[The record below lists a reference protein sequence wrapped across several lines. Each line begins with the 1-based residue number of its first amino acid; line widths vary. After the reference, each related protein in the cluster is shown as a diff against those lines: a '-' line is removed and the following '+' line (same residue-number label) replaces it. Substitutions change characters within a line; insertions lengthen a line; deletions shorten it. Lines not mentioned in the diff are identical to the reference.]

1 MALFTFT
8 DDSYTLGNIREVDTR
23 KVTIL
28 VNSDKDLRKARV
40 GQLVTVPLSGA
51 TECWLIGMIDKV
63 IKAVVTQ
70 PFTPEIAEDDADEI
84 DAFEDSVVNTVKITL
99 MGAARWDAVDQKY
112 KFSRSLDHV
121 PEIDSTCYVLKD
133 AHLEEF
139 MRVISECGDGQ
150 HSLELGSYKL
160 NENARAYVDGNKLF
174 QRHAALLGSTGS
186 GKSWTVASILERS
199 SQLPSSNLVV
209 FDLHGEYKELSYA
222 KQLRVPGPDE
232 VDADDDS
239 LLFLPYWLLNSEEIQ
254 SLFVDRSEF
263 SAHNQVVVVQDA
275 ITEQKKAFLK
285 ANGRTDLLQSFTL
298 DSPIPYSLN
307 EVIGKL
313 KYLNEEKVEGS
324 RGPKNGP
331 FNGEFS
337 RLLVRMASRLND
349 RRYGFLFNSP
359 DKYNQYDSL
368 SMIAEKLMGF
378 GNQKQSIKVID
389 FSEVPADILPVIIGL
404 VARIIYQVQFW
415 TDPNSR
421 RPVAF
426 VCDEAHLYL
435 PRKEGNPVER
445 RAVEAFEKIAKE
457 GRKYGVALMIV
468 SQRPSDVSATI
479 LSQCNNIISLRL
491 TNADDQATVRKLLP
505 ESLESLLEAL
515 PIMDVGEAMVVGDS
529 VLLPSRIK
537 IDPPT
542 EKPLSATIDFWSR
555 WQEDVNNADFALAVE
570 NMRRQNRIK
579 PQLVSAICTESKSC

>member
-1 MALFTFT
+1 MGNMALFTFN
-8 DDSYTLGNIREVDTR
+8 DDSYILGNIREVDTR

-40 GQLVTVPLSGA
+40 GQLVTVQLSGA

-63 IKAVVTQ
+63 IKAVVAQTLTLEVQ
-70 PFTPEIAEDDADEI
+70 EDDADEI

-99 MGAARWDAVDQKY
+99 MGGAKWDAIDQKY

-121 PEIDSTCYVLKD
+121 PEIDTTCYILKD

-139 MRVISECGDGQ
+139 MRVISECGNGQ
-150 HSLELGSYKL
+150 NSLELGSYKL

-199 SQLPSSNLVV
+199 SRLPSSNLVV

-222 KQLRVPGPDE
+222 KQLRIPGPDE
-232 VDADDDS
+232 VDVEDDS

-275 ITEQKKAFLK
+275 ITEQKKDFLQT
-285 ANGRTDLLQSFTL
+285 NGRTDLLQSFTL
-298 DSPIPYSLN
+298 DSPIPYSLSN
-307 EVIGKL
+307 VIGKL
-313 KYLNEEKVEGS
+313 KYLNEEKVDGS

-359 DKYNQYDSL
+359 DKYNLYDSL
-368 SMIAEKLMGF
+368 SMIAEKLMEYGE
-378 GNQKQSIKVID
+378 QKQSIKVID

-415 TDPNSR
+415 TDPKSR

-491 TNADDQATVRKLLP
+491 TNADDQTTVRKLLP

-542 EKPLSATIDFWSR
+542 QKPLSATIDFWSR
-555 WQEDVNNADFALAVE
+555 WQENVTNTDFALAVE
-570 NMRRQNRIK
+570 NMRRQNRTR
-579 PQLVSAICTESKSC
+579 L

>member
-1 MALFTFT
+1 MALFTLN
-8 DDSYTLGNIREVDTR
+8 DDSYILGNIREVDTR

-40 GQLVTVPLSGA
+40 GQLVTVQLSGA

-63 IKAVVTQ
+63 IKAVVAQ
-70 PFTPEIAEDDADEI
+70 PLTPEVQEDDADEI
-84 DAFEDSVVNTVKITL
+84 DAFEDSVINTVKITL
-99 MGAARWDAVDQKY
+99 MGGTRWDAIEQKY

-139 MRVISECGDGQ
+139 MRVISECGDGE

-199 SQLPSSNLVV
+199 SKLPSSNLVV

-222 KQLRVPGPDE
+222 KQMRIPGPDE
-232 VDADDDS
+232 VDTDDDS

-275 ITEQKKAFLK
+275 ITEQKKSFLL
-285 ANGRTDLLQSFTL
+285 ANERTDLLQSFTL
-298 DSPIPYSLN
+298 DSPIPFSLDN
-307 EVIGKL
+307 VIEKL
-313 KYLNEEKVEGS
+313 RFLNEERVPGAQAGKE
-324 RGPKNGP
+324 KNGP

-337 RLLVRMASRLND
+337 RLLVRMASRLQD

-359 DKYNQYDSL
+359 EKYNQYSSL

-378 GNQKQSIKVID
+378 GIHKKSIKVID

-415 TDPNSR
+415 TDPTDR
-421 RPVAF
+421 RPIAF

-435 PRKEGNPVER
+435 PKKEGNPVER

-468 SQRPSDVSATI
+468 SQRPSDVSTTI

-537 IDPPT
+537 VDPPT

-555 WQEDVNNADFALAVE
+555 WQENVTNADFVLAVE
-570 NMRRQNRIK
+570 NMRRQNRTK
-579 PQLVSAICTESKSC
+579 L

>member
-1 MALFTFT
+1 MALFTFN
-8 DDSYTLGNIREVDTR
+8 DDSYILGNIREVDTR

-40 GQLVTVPLSGA
+40 GQLVTVQLSGA

-63 IKAVVTQ
+63 IKAVVAQ
-70 PFTPEIAEDDADEI
+70 PLTLEVQEDDADEI

-99 MGAARWDAVDQKY
+99 MGGARWDAIVQKY

-121 PEIDSTCYVLKD
+121 PEIDSTCYILKD

-139 MRVISECGDGQ
+139 MRVISECGNGED
-150 HSLELGSYKL
+150 SLELGSYKL

-199 SQLPSSNLVV
+199 SRLPSSNLVV

-222 KQLRVPGPDE
+222 KQLRIPGPDE
-232 VDADDDS
+232 VDVDDDS

-275 ITEQKKAFLK
+275 ITEQKKAFLQE
-285 ANGRTDLLQSFTL
+285 NDRTDLLQSFTL

-307 EVIGKL
+307 NVIGKL

-368 SMIAEKLMGF
+368 SMIAEKLMEF
-378 GNQKQSIKVID
+378 GEQKQSIKVID

-415 TDPNSR
+415 TDPKNR

-468 SQRPSDVSATI
+468 SQRPSDVSVTI

-555 WQEDVNNADFALAVE
+555 WQEKVTNADFALAVE
-570 NMRRQNRIK
+570 NMRRQNRTK
-579 PQLVSAICTESKSC
+579 L

>member
-1 MALFTFT
+1 MALFTFN
-8 DDSYTLGNIREVDTR
+8 DDSYILGNIREVDTR

-40 GQLVTVPLSGA
+40 GQLVTVQLSGA

-63 IKAVVTQ
+63 IKAVVTHPLTLEVQ
-70 PFTPEIAEDDADEI
+70 EDDADEI

-99 MGAARWDAVDQKY
+99 MGGARWDAIAQKY

-121 PEIDSTCYVLKD
+121 PEIDSTCYILKD

-139 MRVISECGDGQ
+139 MRVISECGNGED
-150 HSLELGSYKL
+150 SLELGSYKL

-199 SQLPSSNLVV
+199 SRLPSSNLVV

-222 KQLRVPGPDE
+222 KQLRIPGPDE
-232 VDADDDS
+232 VNIDDNS

-275 ITEQKKAFLK
+275 ITEQKKAFLQ

-307 EVIGKL
+307 HVIEKL
-313 KYLNEEKVEGS
+313 KYLNEEKVDGS

-349 RRYGFLFNSP
+349 RRYGFLFDSP
-359 DKYNQYDSL
+359 DKFNQYDSL
-368 SMIAEKLMGF
+368 SMIAEKLMEF
-378 GNQKQSIKVID
+378 GEQKQSIKVID

-415 TDPNSR
+415 TDPKSR
-421 RPVAF
+421 KPVAF

-555 WQEDVNNADFALAVE
+555 WQENVTNTDFALAVE
-570 NMRRQNRIK
+570 NMRRQNRTK
-579 PQLVSAICTESKSC
+579 L

>member
-1 MALFTFT
+1 MALFTFN
-8 DDSYTLGNIREVDTR
+8 DDSYILGNIREVDTR

-28 VNSDKDLRKARV
+28 VNTDKDLRKARV
-40 GQLVTVPLSGA
+40 GQLVAVQLSGA

-63 IKAVVTQ
+63 IKAVVAPLPALEVQ
-70 PFTPEIAEDDADEI
+70 EDEADEI
-84 DAFEDSVVNTVKITL
+84 DAFEDIVINTVKITL
-99 MGAARWDAVDQKY
+99 MGGARWDAIEQKY

-139 MRVISECGDGQ
+139 MRVISECGDGE

-199 SQLPSSNLVV
+199 SKLPSSNLVV

-222 KQLRVPGPDE
+222 KQLRIPGPDE
-232 VDADDDS
+232 VDTDDDS

-263 SAHNQVVVVQDA
+263 SAHNQVVIVQDA
-275 ITEQKKAFLK
+275 ITEQKKAFLQT
-285 ANGRTDLLQSFTL
+285 NGRSDLLQAFTL
-298 DSPIPYSLN
+298 DSPIPYSLDN
-307 EVIGKL
+307 VIGKL
-313 KYLNEEKVEGS
+313 RFLNEERIPGAQAGKE
-324 RGPKNGP
+324 KNGP

-337 RLLVRMASRLND
+337 RLLVRMASRLQD

-359 DKYNQYDSL
+359 DKYNQYGSL
-368 SMIAEKLMGF
+368 SMIAETLMGF
-378 GNQKQSIKVID
+378 GNQKKNIKVID
-389 FSEVPADILPVIIGL
+389 FSEVPADILRVIIGL

-415 TDPNSR
+415 TNPESR

-468 SQRPSDVSATI
+468 SQRPSDVSTTI

-542 EKPLSATIDFWSR
+542 ETPLSATIDFWSR
-555 WQEDVNNADFALAVE
+555 WQENVTNTDFALAVE
-570 NMRRQNRIK
+570 NMRRQNRTK
-579 PQLVSAICTESKSC
+579 L

>member
-1 MALFTFT
+1 MALFTFN

-40 GQLVTVPLSGA
+40 GQLVTVQLSGA
-51 TECWLIGMIDKV
+51 SECWLIGMIDKV

-70 PFTPEIAEDDADEI
+70 ALNLEVPEDNAEELDDL
-84 DAFEDSVVNTVKITL
+84 EDSVVNTVKITL
-99 MGAARWDAVDQKY
+99 MGAARWDAFVQKY

-121 PEIDSTCYVLKD
+121 PEIDSICYVLKD

-139 MRVISECGDGQ
+139 MRVISESSEGNQ
-150 HSLELGSYKL
+150 SLELGSYKL

-199 SQLPSSNLVV
+199 SQLPSSNLIV
-209 FDLHGEYKELSYA
+209 FDLHGEYKALSYA
-222 KQLRVPGPDE
+222 KQLRIPGPDE
-232 VDADDDS
+232 VDVDDDS
-239 LLFLPYWLLNSEEIQ
+239 LLFLPYWLLNTDELQ
-254 SLFVDRSEF
+254 SLFIDRSEF
-263 SAHNQVVVVQDA
+263 TAHNQVMAFQDS
-275 ITEQKKAFLK
+275 IIEKKRDSLVEGGNQEILDA
-285 ANGRTDLLQSFTL
+285 FTL
-298 DSPIPYSLN
+298 DSPIPFKIEDIIQHLEFLN
-307 EVIGKL
+307 QQMIPGKT
-313 KYLNEEKVEGS
+313 KDVQ
-324 RGPKNGP
+324 GP
-331 FNGEFS
+331 FYGQFS
-337 RLLVRMASRLND
+337 RLLLRLKSKTTD
-349 RRYGFLFNSP
+349 RRYSFLFGGKQSTQ
-359 DKYNQYDSL
+359 DYNYL
-368 SMIAEKLMGF
+368 PALAEKLMGF
-378 GNQKQSIKVID
+378 GKQKQSIKVID

-415 TDPNSR
+415 TDPASR
-421 RPVAF
+421 RPLAF

-457 GRKYGVALMIV
+457 GRKYGVALMVV
-468 SQRPSDVSATI
+468 SQRPSDVSTTI

-491 TNADDQATVRKLLP
+491 TNADDQATVKKLLP

-542 EKPLSATIDFWSR
+542 EKPLSSTIDFWSC
-555 WQEDVNNADFALAVE
+555 WQEDFSNTDFTLAVE
-570 NMRRQNRIK
+570 NMRRQNRK
-579 PQLVSAICTESKSC
+579 TS

>member
-1 MALFTFT
+1 MALFTLN
-8 DDSYTLGNIREVDTR
+8 DDSYILGNIREVDTR

-40 GQLVTVPLSGA
+40 GQLVTVQLSGA

-63 IKAVVTQ
+63 IKAVVAQPLTQ
-70 PFTPEIAEDDADEI
+70 EVQEDDADEI
-84 DAFEDSVVNTVKITL
+84 DAFEDSVINTVKITL
-99 MGAARWDAVDQKY
+99 MGGTRWDAIEQKY

-139 MRVISECGDGQ
+139 MRVISECGDGE

-199 SQLPSSNLVV
+199 SKLPSSNLVV

-222 KQLRVPGPDE
+222 KQMRIPGPDE
-232 VDADDDS
+232 VDTDDDS

-275 ITEQKKAFLK
+275 ITEQKKSFLL
-285 ANGRTDLLQSFTL
+285 ANERTDLLQSFTL
-298 DSPIPYSLN
+298 DSPIPFSLDN
-307 EVIGKL
+307 VIEKL
-313 KYLNEEKVEGS
+313 KFLNEERVPGAQAGKE
-324 RGPKNGP
+324 KNGP

-337 RLLVRMASRLND
+337 RLLVRMASRLQD

-359 DKYNQYDSL
+359 EKYNQYSSL

-378 GNQKQSIKVID
+378 GIQKKSIKVID

-415 TDPNSR
+415 TDPTDR
-421 RPVAF
+421 RPIAF

-468 SQRPSDVSATI
+468 SQRPSDVSTTI

-537 IDPPT
+537 VDPPT

-555 WQEDVNNADFALAVE
+555 WQENVTNADFVLAVE
-570 NMRRQNRIK
+570 NMRRQNRTK
-579 PQLVSAICTESKSC
+579 L

>member
-1 MALFTFT
+1 MALFSFI

-40 GQLVTVPLSGA
+40 GQLVTVQLSGA

-63 IKAVVTQ
+63 IKAVVAQ
-70 PFTPEIAEDDADEI
+70 PFTLEVQEDDADEI

-99 MGAARWDAVDQKY
+99 MGAARWDAVHQKY

-133 AHLEEF
+133 AYLEEF
-139 MRVISECGDGQ
+139 MHVISECGNGK

-199 SQLPSSNLVV
+199 SKLPSSNLIV
-209 FDLHGEYKELSYA
+209 FDLHGEYKKLSYA
-222 KQLRVPGPDE
+222 KQLRIPGPDE
-232 VDADDDS
+232 IDVDDES
-239 LLFLPYWLLNSEEIQ
+239 LLFLPYWLLNAEEIQ

-275 ITEQKKAFLK
+275 ITEKKKDFLNV
-285 ANGRTDLLQSFTL
+285 NGRSDLLQSFTL
-298 DSPIPYSLN
+298 DSPIPYSLD
-307 EVIGKL
+307 EVVEKL
-313 KYLNEEKVEGS
+313 RFLNEEKVEGAK
-324 RGPKNGP
+324 GPKNGP
-331 FNGEFS
+331 FNGDFS

-359 DKYNQYDSL
+359 EKYYQCNTL
-368 SMIAEKLMGF
+368 SMIAENFMGF
-378 GNQKQSIKVID
+378 GKGKKNIKVID

-404 VARIIYQVQFW
+404 VARIIYQIQFW
-415 TDPNSR
+415 SDPENR

-426 VCDEAHLYL
+426 ICDEAHLYL
-435 PRKEGNPVER
+435 PKKEGNPVER

-468 SQRPSDVSATI
+468 SQRPSDVSTTI

-491 TNADDQATVRKLLP
+491 TNADDQTTVRKLLP

-537 IDPPT
+537 IDSPT
-542 EKPLSATIDFWSR
+542 EKPLSATIDFWSC
-555 WQEDVNNADFALAVE
+555 WQEDATNADFALAVE
-570 NMRRQNRIK
+570 NMCRQNRVK
-579 PQLVSAICTESKSC
+579 L

>member
-1 MALFTFT
+1 MALFNFN

-23 KVTIL
+23 KVTLL
-28 VNSDKDLRKARV
+28 VNNDKDLRKARV
-40 GQLVTVPLSGA
+40 GQLVTIQLSGA
-51 TECWLIGMIDKV
+51 SECWLIGMIDKV

-70 PFTPEIAEDDADEI
+70 PIAQEFDSEGDDVLDIIEETVI
-84 DAFEDSVVNTVKITL
+84 NTVKITL
-99 MGAARWDAVDQKY
+99 MGATRWDAIDQVY

-133 AHLEEF
+133 LHLEEF
-139 MRVISECGDGQ
+139 MRVISLCGDGD
-150 HSLELGSYKL
+150 HSLELGVYKL

-209 FDLHGEYKELSYA
+209 FDLHGEYKKLSYA
-222 KQLRVPGPDE
+222 RQLRIPGPDE
-232 VDADDDS
+232 VDCDDES

-263 SAHNQVVVVQDA
+263 SAHNQVVVVQDS
-275 ITEQKKAFLK
+275 ITEQKKIFLESQNK
-285 ANGRTDLLQSFTL
+285 TDLLQAFTL
-298 DSPIPYSLN
+298 DSPIPYSLDN
-307 EVIGKL
+307 AIARL
-313 KYLNEEKVEGS
+313 KYLNEERVAGS
-324 RGPKNGP
+324 AGKEKNGP

-337 RLLVRMASRLND
+337 RLLVRMASRLDD
-349 RRYGFLFNSP
+349 RRYGFLFKSP
-359 DKYNQYDSL
+359 EKYNQYDSL

-378 GNQKQSIKVID
+378 GESKPRIKVID

-404 VARIIYQVQFW
+404 VARIIYQIQFW
-415 TDPNSR
+415 TKPESR
-421 RPVAF
+421 RPIAF

-435 PRKEGNPVER
+435 PRKEGNPAER
-445 RAVEAFEKIAKE
+445 RAVESFEKIAKE

-468 SQRPSDVSATI
+468 SQRPSDVSTTI

-537 IDPPT
+537 IDPPQ
-542 EKPLSATIDFWSR
+542 EKPLSATIDFWTC
-555 WQEDVNNADFALAVE
+555 WQDEVTNTDFSIAVE
-570 NMRRQNRIK
+570 SMRRQNRTK
-579 PQLVSAICTESKSC
+579 

>member
-1 MALFTFT
+1 MAFFIFN

-40 GQLVTVPLSGA
+40 GQLVTVQLSGA

-63 IKAVVTQ
+63 IKAVVIQ
-70 PFTPEIAEDDADEI
+70 PVTLEIDEDDADEI

-99 MGAARWDAVDQKY
+99 MGAARWDAIAQKY

-133 AHLEEF
+133 SHLEEF
-139 MRVISECGDGQ
+139 MRVISECGDGE

-232 VDADDDS
+232 VDVDDDS
-239 LLFLPYWLLNSEEIQ
+239 LLFLPYWLLNTDELQ
-254 SLFVDRSEF
+254 SLFIDRSEF
-263 SAHNQVVVVQDA
+263 TAHNQVMAFQDS
-275 ITEQKKAFLK
+275 IIEKKRDSLVK
-285 ANGRTDLLQSFTL
+285 AGNQEILDAFTL
-298 DSPIPYSLN
+298 DSPIPFRIEDIIQHLEFLN
-307 EVIGKL
+307 QQMIPGKT
-313 KYLNEEKVEGS
+313 KDVQ
-324 RGPKNGP
+324 GP
-331 FNGEFS
+331 FYGQFS
-337 RLLVRMASRLND
+337 RLLLRLKSKTTD
-349 RRYGFLFNSP
+349 RRYSFLFGGKHLTQ
-359 DKYNQYDSL
+359 DYNYL
-368 SMIAEKLMGF
+368 SALAEKLMGF
-378 GNQKQSIKVID
+378 GKQKQSIKVID

-421 RPVAF
+421 RPLAF

-542 EKPLSATIDFWSR
+542 EKPLSATIDFWS
-555 WQEDVNNADFALAVE
+555 
-570 NMRRQNRIK
+570 
-579 PQLVSAICTESKSC
+579 

>member
-1 MALFTFT
+1 MALFTFN
-8 DDSYTLGNIREVDTR
+8 DDSYILGNIREVDTR

-40 GQLVTVPLSGA
+40 GQLVTVQLSGA

-63 IKAVVTQ
+63 IKAVVTHPLTLEVQ
-70 PFTPEIAEDDADEI
+70 EDDADEI

-99 MGAARWDAVDQKY
+99 MGGARWDAIAQKY

-121 PEIDSTCYVLKD
+121 PEIDSTCYILKD

-139 MRVISECGDGQ
+139 MRVISECGNGED
-150 HSLELGSYKL
+150 SLELGSYKL

-199 SQLPSSNLVV
+199 SRLPSSNLVV

-222 KQLRVPGPDE
+222 KQLRIPDPDE
-232 VDADDDS
+232 VNIDDNS

-275 ITEQKKAFLK
+275 ITEQKKAFLQ

-307 EVIGKL
+307 HVIEKL
-313 KYLNEEKVEGS
+313 KYLNEEKVDGS

-349 RRYGFLFNSP
+349 RRYGFLFDSP
-359 DKYNQYDSL
+359 DKFNQYDSL
-368 SMIAEKLMGF
+368 SMIAEKLMEF
-378 GNQKQSIKVID
+378 GEQKQSIKVID

-415 TDPNSR
+415 TDPKSR

-555 WQEDVNNADFALAVE
+555 WQENVTNTDFALAVE
-570 NMRRQNRIK
+570 NMRRQNRTK
-579 PQLVSAICTESKSC
+579 L

>member
-1 MALFTFT
+1 MALFAFN

-40 GQLVTVPLSGA
+40 GQLVTVQLSGA

-70 PFTPEIAEDDADEI
+70 PLTLEVPEDGADEV

-99 MGAARWDAVDQKY
+99 MGAARWDAIVQKY

-139 MRVISECGDGQ
+139 MRVISECGDGE

-222 KQLRVPGPDE
+222 KQLRIPGPDE
-232 VDADDDS
+232 VDTDDDS

-275 ITEQKKAFLK
+275 ITEQKKAFLQ
-285 ANGRTDLLQSFTL
+285 ANDRADLLQSFTL
-298 DSPIPYSLN
+298 DSPIPYSLD
-307 EVIGKL
+307 EVIGQL
-313 KYLNEEKVEGS
+313 KYLNEEKVAGS

-349 RRYGFLFNSP
+349 RRYGFLFDSP

-378 GNQKQSIKVID
+378 GKQKQSIKVID

-415 TDPNSR
+415 TNPEGR

-457 GRKYGVALMIV
+457 GRKYGVALTIV

-555 WQEDVNNADFALAVE
+555 WQEDVTNADFALAVE
-570 NMRRQNRIK
+570 NMRRQNRTK
-579 PQLVSAICTESKSC
+579 P

>member
-1 MALFTFT
+1 MALFTFN
-8 DDSYTLGNIREVDTR
+8 DGSYTLGNIREVDTR

-40 GQLVTVPLSGA
+40 GQLVTVQLSGA

-70 PFTPEIAEDDADEI
+70 PLTMEVPEADADEI

-99 MGAARWDAVDQKY
+99 MGAARWDAIDQKY

-133 AHLEEF
+133 VHLEEF
-139 MRVISECGDGQ
+139 MRVISECGDGE

-232 VDADDDS
+232 VDVDVDDDS
-239 LLFLPYWLLNSEEIQ
+239 LLFLPYWLLNTDELQ
-254 SLFVDRSEF
+254 SLFIDRSEF
-263 SAHNQVVVVQDA
+263 TAHNQVMAFQDS
-275 ITEQKKAFLK
+275 IIEKKRDSLVK
-285 ANGRTDLLQSFTL
+285 AGNQEILDAFTL
-298 DSPIPYSLN
+298 DSPIPFKIEDIIQHLEFLN
-307 EVIGKL
+307 QQMIPGKTKEVQ
-313 KYLNEEKVEGS
+313 
-324 RGPKNGP
+324 GP
-331 FNGEFS
+331 FYGQFS
-337 RLLVRMASRLND
+337 RLLLRLKSKTTD
-349 RRYGFLFNSP
+349 RRYSFLFGGKQSTQE
-359 DKYNQYDSL
+359 YNYL
-368 SMIAEKLMGF
+368 SALAEKLMGF
-378 GNQKQSIKVID
+378 GKQKQSIKVID

-555 WQEDVNNADFALAVE
+555 WQEDVTNADFSLAVE
-570 NMRRQNRIK
+570 NMRRQNRAR
-579 PQLVSAICTESKSC
+579 P

>member
-1 MALFTFT
+1 MALFEFN
-8 DDSYTLGNIREVDTR
+8 DGSYTLGNIREVDTR
-23 KVTIL
+23 KVTVL

-40 GQLVTVPLSGA
+40 GQLVAIQLSGA
-51 TECWLIGMIDKV
+51 SESWLIGMIDKV
-63 IKAVVTQ
+63 IKAVVAQ
-70 PFTPEIAEDDADEI
+70 PIVHETDDEDV
-84 DAFEDSVVNTVKITL
+84 EDLEPLGDTVVNTVKITL
-99 MGAARWDAVDQKY
+99 MGAAKWGAIDQKY
-112 KFSRSLDHV
+112 RFSRSLDHV
-121 PEIDSTCYVLKD
+121 PEIDSICYVLKD
-133 AHLEEF
+133 AHLEDF
-139 MRVISECGDGQ
+139 MRVISECGDGE
-150 HSLELGSYKL
+150 HSLELGVYKL

-199 SQLPSSNLVV
+199 ATLPSSNLLV
-209 FDLHGEYKELSYA
+209 FDLHGEYKELGYA
-222 KQLRVPGPDE
+222 RQLRIPGPDE
-232 VDADDDS
+232 VDTNDDS

-263 SAHNQVVVVQDA
+263 SAHNQVVVVQDS
-275 ITEQKKAFLK
+275 ITDQKKAFLESQ
-285 ANGRTDLLQSFTL
+285 GRHDLLQSFTL

-307 EVIGKL
+307 TVVDRL
-313 KYLNEEKVEGS
+313 RHLNEEKVPGAT
-324 RGPKNGP
+324 PNKLKNGP

-337 RLLVRMASRLND
+337 RLLVRIASRLND
-349 RRYGFLFNSP
+349 RRYGFLFKSP
-359 DKYNQYDSL
+359 DQYYQYDSL
-368 SMIAEKLMGF
+368 SQIAEKLMGY
-378 GNQKQSIKVID
+378 GQEKPSIKVID
-389 FSEVPADILPVIIGL
+389 FSEVPADILPVIVGL
-404 VARIIYQVQFW
+404 VARIMYQVQFW
-415 TDPNSR
+415 TAAEDR

-457 GRKYGVALMIV
+457 GRKYGVALMII

-515 PIMDVGEAMVVGDS
+515 PIMDVGEAMVVGDA

-537 IDPPT
+537 IEPPK

-555 WQEDVNNADFALAVE
+555 WQEDITNPDFSIAVE
-570 NMRRQNRIK
+570 NMRRQSRAK
-579 PQLVSAICTESKSC
+579 HQS

>member
-1 MALFTFT
+1 MAIFVFN

-23 KVTIL
+23 KVTVL

-40 GQLVTVPLSGA
+40 GQLVTIQLSGA

-63 IKAVVTQ
+63 IKAVASQT
-70 PFTPEIAEDDADEI
+70 IAMDEQDDSAGEI

-99 MGAARWDAVDQKY
+99 MGAARWDAIDQKY

-121 PEIDSTCYVLKD
+121 PEIDSICYVLKD

-139 MRVISECGDGQ
+139 MRVISECGDGE
-150 HSLELGSYKL
+150 HSLELGVYKL

-199 SQLPSSNLVV
+199 SKLPSSNLVV

-263 SAHNQVVVVQDA
+263 SAHNQVVVVQDS
-275 ITEQKKAFLK
+275 ITEHKKVFLQ
-285 ANGRTDLLQSFTL
+285 ANSRADLLQAFTL
-298 DSPIPYSLN
+298 DSPIPYSLDN
-307 EVIGKL
+307 VIGKL
-313 KYLNEEKVEGS
+313 KYLNEERVPGAQAGKE
-324 RGPKNGP
+324 KNGP

-337 RLLVRMASRLND
+337 RLLVRMASRLQD
-349 RRYGFLFNSP
+349 RRYGFLFSSP

-415 TDPNSR
+415 TAPESR
-421 RPVAF
+421 RPIAF

-542 EKPLSATIDFWSR
+542 ERPLSATIDFWSR
-555 WQEDVNNADFALAVE
+555 WQENVTNADFSIAVE
-570 NMRRQNRIK
+570 SMRKQNRYR
-579 PQLVSAICTESKSC
+579 P

>member
-1 MALFTFT
+1 MALFTFN

-40 GQLVTVPLSGA
+40 GQLVTVQLSGA

-70 PFTPEIAEDDADEI
+70 PLTPEIAEDDADEI
-84 DAFEDSVVNTVKITL
+84 DTFEDSVVNTVKITL

-139 MRVISECGDGQ
+139 MRVISECGDGE

-232 VDADDDS
+232 VDVDDDS

-275 ITEQKKAFLK
+275 ITEQKKAFLQE
-285 ANGRTDLLQSFTL
+285 NGRTDLLQSFTL
-298 DSPIPYSLN
+298 DSPVPYSI
-307 EVIGKL
+307 ESVIGKL
-313 KYLNEEKVEGS
+313 KYLNEEKVQGANN
-324 RGPKNGP
+324 RPKNGP

-337 RLLVRMASRLND
+337 RLLVRMASRLDD

-378 GNQKQSIKVID
+378 GNKKQSIKVID
-389 FSEVPADILPVIIGL
+389 FSEVPADILPIIIGL

-529 VLLPSRIK
+529 VLLQSRIK
-537 IDPPT
+537 IDPPA

-555 WQEDVNNADFALAVE
+555 WQEDVTNADFALAVE
-570 NMRRQNRIK
+570 NMRRQNRTK
-579 PQLVSAICTESKSC
+579 P

>member
-1 MALFTFT
+1 MALFTFN

-40 GQLVTVPLSGA
+40 GQLVTVQLSGA

-70 PFTPEIAEDDADEI
+70 PLTLEEPEDGADEV

-99 MGAARWDAVDQKY
+99 MGAARWDAIVQKY

-139 MRVISECGDGQ
+139 MRVISECGDGE

-222 KQLRVPGPDE
+222 KQLRIPGPDE
-232 VDADDDS
+232 VDTDDDS

-275 ITEQKKAFLK
+275 ITEQKKAFLQ
-285 ANGRTDLLQSFTL
+285 ANDRTDLLQSFTL
-298 DSPIPYSLN
+298 DSPIPYSLD
-307 EVIGKL
+307 EVIGQL
-313 KYLNEEKVEGS
+313 KYLNEEKVAGS

-349 RRYGFLFNSP
+349 RRYGFLFDSP

-378 GNQKQSIKVID
+378 GKQKQSIKVID

-415 TDPNSR
+415 TNPEGR

-537 IDPPT
+537 IDPPA

-555 WQEDVNNADFALAVE
+555 WQEDVTNADFALAVE
-570 NMRRQNRIK
+570 NMRRQNRTK
-579 PQLVSAICTESKSC
+579 P

>member
-1 MALFTFT
+1 MALFTFN
-8 DDSYTLGNIREVDTR
+8 DDSYILGNIREVDTR

-40 GQLVTVPLSGA
+40 GQLVTVQLSGA

-63 IKAVVTQ
+63 IKAVVAQ
-70 PFTPEIAEDDADEI
+70 PLTLEVQEDDADEI

-99 MGAARWDAVDQKY
+99 MGGARWDAIDQKY

-121 PEIDSTCYVLKD
+121 PEIDSTCYILKD

-139 MRVISECGDGQ
+139 MRVISECGNGED
-150 HSLELGSYKL
+150 SLELGSYKL

-199 SQLPSSNLVV
+199 SRLPSSNLVV

-222 KQLRVPGPDE
+222 KQLRIPGPDE
-232 VDADDDS
+232 VDVDDDS

-275 ITEQKKAFLK
+275 ITEQKKAFLQESD
-285 ANGRTDLLQSFTL
+285 RTDLLQSFTL

-307 EVIGKL
+307 SVIGKL
-313 KYLNEEKVEGS
+313 KYLNEEKVDGS

-349 RRYGFLFNSP
+349 RRYGFLFRAAN
-359 DKYNQYDSL
+359 KTVQ
-368 SMIAEKLMGF
+368 
-378 GNQKQSIKVID
+378 QS
-389 FSEVPADILPVIIGL
+389 A
-404 VARIIYQVQFW
+404 
-415 TDPNSR
+415 SR
-421 RPVAF
+421 
-426 VCDEAHLYL
+426 
-435 PRKEGNPVER
+435 
-445 RAVEAFEKIAKE
+445 
-457 GRKYGVALMIV
+457 
-468 SQRPSDVSATI
+468 
-479 LSQCNNIISLRL
+479 
-491 TNADDQATVRKLLP
+491 
-505 ESLESLLEAL
+505 
-515 PIMDVGEAMVVGDS
+515 
-529 VLLPSRIK
+529 
-537 IDPPT
+537 
-542 EKPLSATIDFWSR
+542 
-555 WQEDVNNADFALAVE
+555 
-570 NMRRQNRIK
+570 
-579 PQLVSAICTESKSC
+579 

>member
-1 MALFTFT
+1 MALFTFN

-23 KVTIL
+23 KVTVL

-40 GQLVTVPLSGA
+40 GQLVTVQLSGA

-63 IKAVVTQ
+63 IKAVVAQ
-70 PFTPEIAEDDADEI
+70 PIALEVQEDDTDEI
-84 DAFEDSVVNTVKITL
+84 DVFEDSVVNTVKITL
-99 MGAARWDAVDQKY
+99 MGAARWDAIDQKY

-121 PEIDSTCYVLKD
+121 PEIESTCYVLKD

-139 MRVISECGDGQ
+139 MHVISECGDGK

-222 KQLRVPGPDE
+222 KQLRIPGPDE
-232 VDADDDS
+232 ADVDNEPI
-239 LLFLPYWLLNSEEIQ
+239 LYLPYWLLNSEEIQ

-275 ITEQKKAFLK
+275 ITEQKKAFLQ
-285 ANGRTDLLQSFTL
+285 ASERTDLLQSFTL
-298 DSPIPYSLN
+298 DSPIPYSLD

-313 KYLNEEKVEGS
+313 KYLNEEKVQGS
-324 RGPKNGP
+324 RGLKNGP

-359 DKYNQYDSL
+359 EKYNQYDSL

-415 TDPNSR
+415 TDPDSR
-421 RPVAF
+421 RPIAF

-468 SQRPSDVSATI
+468 SQRPSDVSTTI

-515 PIMDVGEAMVVGDS
+515 PIMDVGEAMIVGDS

-542 EKPLSATIDFWSR
+542 EEPLSATIDFWSR
-555 WQEDVNNADFALAVE
+555 WQEDVTNADFSLSVE
-570 NMRRQNRIK
+570 NMRRQSRK
-579 PQLVSAICTESKSC
+579 KA

>member
-1 MALFTFT
+1 MALFTFN

-40 GQLVTVPLSGA
+40 GQLVTVQLSGA

-70 PFTPEIAEDDADEI
+70 PLTQEVPEDDADEI

-99 MGAARWDAVDQKY
+99 MGAARWDAIVQKY

-139 MRVISECGDGQ
+139 MRVISECGNGQ

-275 ITEQKKAFLK
+275 ITEKKKAFLQ

-313 KYLNEEKVEGS
+313 QDLNEEKVQGAK
-324 RGPKNGP
+324 GLKNGP

-542 EKPLSATIDFWSR
+542 EEPLSATIDFWSR
-555 WQEDVNNADFALAVE
+555 WQEDVTNADYSTAVE
-570 NMRRQNRIK
+570 NMRRQNRTR
-579 PQLVSAICTESKSC
+579 P

>member
-1 MALFTFT
+1 MALFTFN

-40 GQLVTVPLSGA
+40 GQLVTVQLSGA

-63 IKAVVTQ
+63 IKAVVAQ
-70 PFTPEIAEDDADEI
+70 PLTPEIAEDDADEI

-139 MRVISECGDGQ
+139 MRVISECGDGE

-232 VDADDDS
+232 VNVDDDS

-313 KYLNEEKVEGS
+313 KYLNEEKVQGS

-415 TDPNSR
+415 TAPNSR

-537 IDPPT
+537 IDPPA

-555 WQEDVNNADFALAVE
+555 WQEDVTNADFALAVE
-570 NMRRQNRIK
+570 NMRRQNRTK
-579 PQLVSAICTESKSC
+579 P

>member
-1 MALFTFT
+1 MALFTFN

-40 GQLVTVPLSGA
+40 GQLVTVQLSGA

-63 IKAVVTQ
+63 IKAVVAQ
-70 PFTPEIAEDDADEI
+70 PLTPEIAEDDADEI
-84 DAFEDSVVNTVKITL
+84 DSFEDSVVNTVKITL

-139 MRVISECGDGQ
+139 MRVISECGDGE

-232 VDADDDS
+232 VDVDDDS

-313 KYLNEEKVEGS
+313 KYLNEEKVQGS

-415 TDPNSR
+415 TAPNSR

-537 IDPPT
+537 IDPPA

-555 WQEDVNNADFALAVE
+555 WQEDVTNADFALAVE
-570 NMRRQNRIK
+570 NMRRQNRTK
-579 PQLVSAICTESKSC
+579 P

>member
-1 MALFTFT
+1 MALFTFN
-8 DDSYTLGNIREVDTR
+8 DDSYILGNIREVDTR

-40 GQLVTVPLSGA
+40 GQLVTVQLSGA

-63 IKAVVTQ
+63 IKAVVAQTLTLEVQ
-70 PFTPEIAEDDADEI
+70 EDDADEI

-99 MGAARWDAVDQKY
+99 MGGAKWDAIDQKY

-121 PEIDSTCYVLKD
+121 PEIDTTCYILKD

-139 MRVISECGDGQ
+139 MRVISECGNGQ
-150 HSLELGSYKL
+150 NSLELGSYKL

-199 SQLPSSNLVV
+199 SRLPSSNLVV

-222 KQLRVPGPDE
+222 KQLRIPGPDE
-232 VDADDDS
+232 VDVEDDY

-275 ITEQKKAFLK
+275 ITEQKKDFLQT
-285 ANGRTDLLQSFTL
+285 NGRTDLLQSFTL
-298 DSPIPYSLN
+298 DSPIPYSLSN
-307 EVIGKL
+307 VIGKL
-313 KYLNEEKVEGS
+313 KYLNEEKVDGS

-359 DKYNQYDSL
+359 DKYNLYDSL
-368 SMIAEKLMGF
+368 SMIAEKLMEYGE
-378 GNQKQSIKVID
+378 QKQSIKVID

-415 TDPNSR
+415 TDPKSR

-491 TNADDQATVRKLLP
+491 TNADDQTTVRKLLP

-542 EKPLSATIDFWSR
+542 QKPLSATIDFWSR
-555 WQEDVNNADFALAVE
+555 WQENVTNTDFALAVE
-570 NMRRQNRIK
+570 NMRRQNRTR
-579 PQLVSAICTESKSC
+579 L

>member
-1 MALFTFT
+1 
-8 DDSYTLGNIREVDTR
+8 
-23 KVTIL
+23 
-28 VNSDKDLRKARV
+28 
-40 GQLVTVPLSGA
+40 
-51 TECWLIGMIDKV
+51 
-63 IKAVVTQ
+63 
-70 PFTPEIAEDDADEI
+70 
-84 DAFEDSVVNTVKITL
+84 NTVKITL
-99 MGAARWDAVDQKY
+99 MGGAKWDAIDQKY

-121 PEIDSTCYVLKD
+121 PEIDTTCYILKD

-139 MRVISECGDGQ
+139 MRVISECGNGQ
-150 HSLELGSYKL
+150 NSLELGSYKL

-199 SQLPSSNLVV
+199 SRLPSSNLVV

-222 KQLRVPGPDE
+222 KQLRIPGPDE
-232 VDADDDS
+232 VDVEDDS

-275 ITEQKKAFLK
+275 ITEQKKDFLQT
-285 ANGRTDLLQSFTL
+285 NGRTDLLQSFTL
-298 DSPIPYSLN
+298 DSPIPYSLSN
-307 EVIGKL
+307 VIGKL
-313 KYLNEEKVEGS
+313 KYLNEEKVDGS

-359 DKYNQYDSL
+359 DKYNLYDSL
-368 SMIAEKLMGF
+368 SMIAEKLMEYGE
-378 GNQKQSIKVID
+378 QKQSIKVID

-415 TDPNSR
+415 TDPKSR

-491 TNADDQATVRKLLP
+491 TNADDQTTVRKLLP

-542 EKPLSATIDFWSR
+542 QKPLSATIDFWSR
-555 WQEDVNNADFALAVE
+555 WQENVTNTDFALAVE
-570 NMRRQNRIK
+570 NMRRQNRTR
-579 PQLVSAICTESKSC
+579 L

>member
-1 MALFTFT
+1 MALFTFN

-40 GQLVTVPLSGA
+40 GQLVTVQLSGA
-51 TECWLIGMIDKV
+51 TEYWLIGMIDKV

-70 PFTPEIAEDDADEI
+70 PLTLEIAEEDDADEI

-99 MGAARWDAVDQKY
+99 MGAARWDAIDQKY

-139 MRVISECGDGQ
+139 MRVISESGDGK

-232 VDADDDS
+232 VDVDDDS
-239 LLFLPYWLLNSEEIQ
+239 LLFLPYWLLNTDELQ
-254 SLFVDRSEF
+254 SLFIDRSEF
-263 SAHNQVVVVQDA
+263 TAHNQVMAFQDS
-275 ITEQKKAFLK
+275 IIEKKRDSLVK
-285 ANGRTDLLQSFTL
+285 AGNQEILDAFTL
-298 DSPIPYSLN
+298 DSPIPFRIEDIIRHLEFLN
-307 EVIGKL
+307 QQMIPGKTKEVQ
-313 KYLNEEKVEGS
+313 
-324 RGPKNGP
+324 GP
-331 FNGEFS
+331 FYGQFS
-337 RLLVRMASRLND
+337 RLLLRLKSKTTD
-349 RRYGFLFNSP
+349 RRYSFLFGGKQSTQ
-359 DKYNQYDSL
+359 DYNYL
-368 SMIAEKLMGF
+368 SALAEKLMGF
-378 GNQKQSIKVID
+378 GKQKQSIKVID

-415 TDPNSR
+415 TDPNNR

-515 PIMDVGEAMVVGDS
+515 PIMDVGEAMVIGDS

-537 IDPPT
+537 IDPPA

-555 WQEDVNNADFALAVE
+555 WQEDVTNADFTLAVE
-570 NMRRQNRIK
+570 NMRRQNRTK
-579 PQLVSAICTESKSC
+579 P

>member
-1 MALFTFT
+1 MALFTLN
-8 DDSYTLGNIREVDTR
+8 DDSYILGNIREVDTR

-40 GQLVTVPLSGA
+40 GQLVTVQLSGA

-63 IKAVVTQ
+63 IKAVVAQPLTQ
-70 PFTPEIAEDDADEI
+70 EVQEDDADEI
-84 DAFEDSVVNTVKITL
+84 DAFEDSVINTVKITL
-99 MGAARWDAVDQKY
+99 MGGTRWDAIEQKY

-139 MRVISECGDGQ
+139 MRVISECGDGE

-199 SQLPSSNLVV
+199 SKLPSSNLVV

-222 KQLRVPGPDE
+222 KQMRIPGPDE
-232 VDADDDS
+232 VDTEDDS

-275 ITEQKKAFLK
+275 ITEQKKSFLL
-285 ANGRTDLLQSFTL
+285 ANERTDLLQSFTL
-298 DSPIPYSLN
+298 DSPIPFSLDN
-307 EVIGKL
+307 VIEKL
-313 KYLNEEKVEGS
+313 RFLNEERVPGAQAGKE
-324 RGPKNGP
+324 KNGP

-337 RLLVRMASRLND
+337 RLLVRMASRLQD

-359 DKYNQYDSL
+359 EKYNQYSSL

-378 GNQKQSIKVID
+378 GIQKKSIKVID

-415 TDPNSR
+415 TDPTDR
-421 RPVAF
+421 RPIAF

-468 SQRPSDVSATI
+468 SQRPSDVSTTI

-537 IDPPT
+537 VDPPT

-555 WQEDVNNADFALAVE
+555 WQENVTNADFVLAVE
-570 NMRRQNRIK
+570 K
-579 PQLVSAICTESKSC
+579 

>member
-1 MALFTFT
+1 MALFTFN

-40 GQLVTVPLSGA
+40 GQLVTVQLSGA

-99 MGAARWDAVDQKY
+99 MGAARWDAIAQKY

-139 MRVISECGDGQ
+139 MRVISECGDGE

-232 VDADDDS
+232 VDVDDNS
-239 LLFLPYWLLNSEEIQ
+239 LLFLPYWLLNTDELQ
-254 SLFVDRSEF
+254 SLFIDRSEF
-263 SAHNQVVVVQDA
+263 TAHNQVMAFQDS
-275 ITEQKKAFLK
+275 IIEKKRDALVK
-285 ANGRTDLLQSFTL
+285 AGNQDILDAFTL
-298 DSPIPYSLN
+298 DSPIPFKIEDIIQHLEFLN
-307 EVIGKL
+307 QQMIPGKAKEVQ
-313 KYLNEEKVEGS
+313 
-324 RGPKNGP
+324 GP
-331 FNGEFS
+331 FYGQFS
-337 RLLVRMASRLND
+337 RLLLRLKSKTTD
-349 RRYGFLFNSP
+349 RRYSFLFGGKQSTQ
-359 DKYNQYDSL
+359 DYNYL
-368 SMIAEKLMGF
+368 SALAEKLMGF

-537 IDPPT
+537 IDPPA

-555 WQEDVNNADFALAVE
+555 WQEDVTNADFALAVE
-570 NMRRQNRIK
+570 NMRRQNRTK
-579 PQLVSAICTESKSC
+579 P

>member
-1 MALFTFT
+1 MALFEFN

-23 KVTIL
+23 KITVL

-40 GQLVTVPLSGA
+40 GQLIAVQLSGA
-51 TECWLIGMIDKV
+51 SESWLIGMIDKV
-63 IKAVVTQ
+63 IKAVVAQ
-70 PFTPEIAEDDADEI
+70 TPLQEPEEGELEDLEPTGDT
-84 DAFEDSVVNTVKITL
+84 VVNTVKITL
-99 MGAARWDAVDQKY
+99 MGAAKWNALDQRFT
-112 KFSRSLDHV
+112 FSRSLDHV
-121 PEIDSTCYVLKD
+121 PEIDSVCYVLKD
-133 AHLEEF
+133 AHLEDF
-139 MRVISECGDGQ
+139 MRVISESGDDE
-150 HSLELGSYKL
+150 HSLELGVYKL
-160 NENARAYVDGNKLF
+160 NESAKAYVDGNKLF

-199 SQLPSSNLVV
+199 ATLPSSNLVV

-222 KQLRVPGPDE
+222 RQLRIPGPDE

-263 SAHNQVVVVQDA
+263 SAHNQVVVVQDS
-275 ITEQKKAFLK
+275 ITDQKKAFLK
-285 ANGRTDLLQSFTL
+285 SNGRDDLLESFTL
-298 DSPIPYSLN
+298 DSPIPYSLDD
-307 EVIGKL
+307 VVGHL
-313 KYLNEEKVEGS
+313 RHLNEEKVPGANNK
-324 RGPKNGP
+324 PKNGP

-337 RLLVRMASRLND
+337 RLLVRIASRLND
-349 RRYGFLFNSP
+349 RRYGFLFQSP
-359 DKYNQYDSL
+359 DRYHQYDSL
-368 SMIAEKLMGF
+368 ASIAEKLMGY
-378 GNQKQSIKVID
+378 GQKKPSIKVID
-389 FSEVPADILPVIIGL
+389 FSEVPADILPVIVGL

-415 TDPNSR
+415 TAAVDR

-457 GRKYGVALMIV
+457 GRKYGVALMII

-537 IDPPT
+537 IEPPK

-555 WQEDVNNADFALAVE
+555 WQEDKTNPDFSIAVE
-570 NMRRQNRIK
+570 NMRRQSRAK
-579 PQLVSAICTESKSC
+579 PQS